1 MSSSCFSALHG
12 VNPNLKRRIA
22 KKNKKKNNM
31 KITIVSVSR
40 GTVQKLDNQNFIF
53 EYISFEHMLIQI

>member
-22 KKNKKKNNM
+22 KKKKNDT

-40 GTVQKLDNQNFIF
+40 GTLQKLDNQNFSF